1 MLKLQKRFNDAA
13 LKWEKEKNF
22 PDFTLGF
29 IASTLVSK
37 GVDNFKNLSQ
47 EELEKAIK
55 DKYDQQK
62 DGKVLFVTPELNELI
77 LRSCKEIS
85 ELDTGIA
92 NAIIKRNLV

>member
-1 MLKLQKRFNDAA
+1 MLKLRKEFEDAA
-13 LKWEKEKNF
+13 KEWENKKNI
-22 PDFTLGF
+22 PDFALGF
-29 IASTLVSK
+29 IATTLVSK

-77 LRSCKEIS
+77 LRACKEIS
-85 ELDTGIA
+85 ELESGIA